1 MKNDHKR
8 KQQWGKGIDSWGL
21 GFTPVPHC
29 LSSLLLFL
37 NCLAFFSRPG
47 LLASLLSWHGG
58 KTKWI
63 QHAPFFIVKQHCKKT
78 LGTDVSSF
86 YVKSTY
92 TPLLLATALFF
103 LEYPCRP
110 VTLPL
115 EPSMTNT
122 FNIALYNWLPPFVVP
137 LFNQGLHTL
146 ETKSKRKKK
155 PKPKTQK
162 KRDSFSFLFLF
173 IFSTTSPISPFM
185 KIVQCVPPQPTEIDR
200 HYEDGVEGEANN
212 GGGPRIT
219 HEAWAGTWDGHAG
232 LFFFEGPTIHGFH
245 KSKNNPNCSFS
256 FSFFRREKDPHIG
269 TNDNSKELTKLAAWL
284 LLCLFALLLEWKRQ
298 GAKQTLLFVRECSND
313 SLAERGKNV
322 IIKREKGN
330 FWST

>member
-1 MKNDHKR
+1 MGEVRTIRVNVRRAKEMKNDHKR

-63 QHAPFFIVKQHCKKT
+63 QHAPFFNVKQHCKKT

-86 YVKSTY
+86 YVKSTH
-92 TPLLLATALFF
+92 TPLLFATALFF

-155 PKPKTQK
+155 TKTQNPK
-162 KRDSFSFLFLF
+162 KTR
-173 IFSTTSPISPFM
+173 
-185 KIVQCVPPQPTEIDR
+185 
-200 HYEDGVEGEANN
+200 
-212 GGGPRIT
+212 
-219 HEAWAGTWDGHAG
+219 
-232 LFFFEGPTIHGFH
+232 FFFLSFPFYFFHHLTHLPFHENSTMCTSTADRDRPTLWGRCWRR
-245 KSKNNPNCSFS
+245 SK
-256 FSFFRREKDPHIG
+256 
-269 TNDNSKELTKLAAWL
+269 
-284 LLCLFALLLEWKRQ
+284 
-298 GAKQTLLFVRECSND
+298 
-313 SLAERGKNV
+313 
-322 IIKREKGN
+322 
-330 FWST
+330 